1 MQGVEAEIVLPSQAR
16 AMQRTISDYDGVSHE
31 DHRVHLSGVT
41 WQDYERLLEIR
52 GESSKPR
59 YTYLEGE
66 LEIMSPSRTHEWIKS
81 IIGCLVEVWCLERG
95 IEFSK
100 YGSWTLTDEEAE
112 RGAEPDECY
121 IFGDDPEN
129 VTRPD
134 LAIEVVWTHG
144 GIDKLEVYR
153 MLGVREIWYWSRG
166 RIQPHELVDE
176 QYQAID
182 ASKVLTGI
190 DLRQLER
197 FIDSPSTSHAI
208 REYRKA
214 LTG

>member
-1 MQGVEAEIVLPSQAR
+1 MREVEAEIVLPSQAS
-16 AMQRTISDYDGVSHE
+16 AMQRTIRDYDGASHE

-81 IIGCLVEVWCLERG
+81 IIGRLVEAWCLEKG
-95 IEFSK
+95 IEFSA

-129 VTRPD
+129 VTRPH

>member
-1 MQGVEAEIVLPSQAR
+1 MQGVEAEIVLPSQAS

-81 IIGCLVEVWCLERG
+81 IIGCLVEVWCLAKG

-121 IFGDDPEN
+121 IFGDDPES
-129 VTRPD
+129 VASPH

-153 MLGVREIWYWSRG
+153 KLGVREVWYWLRG
-166 RIQPHELVDE
+166 RIQPYELVDE
-176 QYQAID
+176 QYQAVD
-182 ASKVLTGI
+182 ESKVLPGI
-190 DLRQLER
+190 NLRELVR
-197 FIDSPSTSHAI
+197 FIDSPTASHAI